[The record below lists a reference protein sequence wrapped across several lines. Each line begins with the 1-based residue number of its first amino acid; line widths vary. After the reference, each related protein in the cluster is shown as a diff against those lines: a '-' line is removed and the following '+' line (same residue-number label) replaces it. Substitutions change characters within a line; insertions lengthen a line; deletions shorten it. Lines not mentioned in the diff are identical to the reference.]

1 LASKEQ
7 KGKIIGW
14 FLSFLGILLAVAL
27 TIGLNLAL
35 YMAFPNPLIGLAF
48 MALVLVTVLI
58 VYFLLLSLISSK
70 FGIYLPIKNPFRRRK
85 EEQPEMTPP
94 AGGRELMEEGLMSS
108 GAPIAYP
115 TFQRDEPKITTTKIS
130 AVHFKYITRLEGK
143 YPDVYVGVIEDPE
156 TGGVKYVVI
165 EPEMNEKEVE
175 AYKRIVGFLEEELEV
190 DVESLKSREEAKQY
204 VKSKISEII
213 RKHRIRVPRSSL
225 NKFMYYFERD
235 FLGLGKIEPL
245 MHDPM
250 IEDISCDGVGIPVY
264 IWHRE
269 FESIPTNIMFESEK
283 ELDSFIIRL
292 AHLSG
297 RHISLA
303 NPIVDATLPDGSR
316 IQLTLGKEVTQKGS
330 TFTIRKF
337 RADPLTVTD
346 LIKYR
351 TMSTELA
358 AYFWYA
364 IEKRFSILV
373 AGGTASGKTTTLNV
387 LSMFIL
393 PDLKIVSIEDTRE
406 LNLPHKNWIPSVTRT
421 GFGETEMGEIT
432 LFDLLKASLRQ
443 RPDIIIV
450 GEVRGEEAYTL
461 LQAAAT
467 GHGGL
472 STIHADS
479 VKAVIE
485 RLSTPPM
492 NVPKPLIASA
502 LHIIAMQL
510 KLRIGNRSV
519 RRITHV
525 AEIVRYDHGK
535 DDIVLNDVFKW
546 DPVADTHKFLK
557 KSHIFKLIQERYG
570 EQEEEIKRAI
580 EMRKTVLEWMVKK
593 DIRNYRDVSK
603 VIREFYTDP
612 EGVYTRARGELSI
625 ERKI

>member
-1 LASKEQ
+1 MTSKEQ
-7 KGKIIGW
+7 KGRIIGW
-14 FLSFLGILLAVAL
+14 ILSFLGILIAVAL
-27 TIGLNLAL
+27 AIGLNLAL

-48 MALVLVTVLI
+48 MALILITVLI
-58 VYFLLLSLISSK
+58 VYFILLSLISSK
-70 FGIYLPIKNPFRRRK
+70 FGIYLPVRNPFRRKK
-85 EEQPEMTPP
+85 EEQPEVTPPP
-94 AGGRELMEEGLMSS
+94 AGGELMEGGTMSS
-108 GAPIAYP
+108 EASISHPS
-115 TFQRDEPKITTTKIS
+115 FKREEPKIATARVS
-130 AVHFKYITRLEGK
+130 SVHFKYITRLEGK
-143 YPDVYVGVIEDPE
+143 YPDVYVGVVEDPE
-156 TGGVKYVVI
+156 TGGVRYVAI
-165 EPEMNEKEVE
+165 EPEMSEKEIE
-175 AYKRIVGFLEEELEV
+175 AYKRVVGFLEEELEI
-190 DVESLKSREEAKQY
+190 DVESLRSREEARRY
-204 VKSKISEII
+204 VKNKISEII
-213 RKHRIRVPRSSL
+213 KKHRIMVPRSSL

-269 FESIPTNIMFESEK
+269 FESIPTNIVFESEK
-283 ELDSFIIRL
+283 ELDSFIVRL

-303 NPIVDATLPDGSR
+303 NPMVDATLPDGSR

-337 RADPLTVTD
+337 RVDPLTVTD
-346 LIKYR
+346 LLKYK
-351 TMSTELA
+351 TMSPELA

-364 IEKRFSILV
+364 IEKRFSILI

-421 GFGETEMGEIT
+421 AFGETEIGEIT

-479 VKAVIE
+479 VKATIE

-519 RRITHV
+519 RKITHV
-525 AEIVRYDHGK
+525 AEIVRYDHGI

-546 DPVADTHKFLK
+546 DPTTDTHRFLG
-557 KSHIFKLIQERYG
+557 KSNIFKLIRERYG
-570 EQEEEIKRAI
+570 EREEEIRRAI
-580 EMRKTVLEWMVKK
+580 EMRKTVLEWMVQK
-593 DIRNYRDVSK
+593 DIRNYREVSK

-612 EGVYTRARGELSI
+612 EGIYTRARGELSI
-625 ERKI
+625 EKKV